1 MMRTQLADE
10 KVLEGSSGLDV
21 GHTFVHLLVAL
32 GVLCLTLG
40 CERPKAPAP
49 TLLEIPVAQVLVR
62 DQPILRELVGETRGS
77 SDILIRARVE
87 GVLTGMHFREGS
99 HVKKGDLLYEI
110 DPTPFEAQV
119 VGAQGKVAETVT
131 RLAKAE
137 SDLDRIAPLA
147 EINAVSQADLDGAV
161 ARYQAAKGA
170 LQTAHASVE
179 QVRIQL
185 GYTKLRAPISGRIGI
200 SKARVGEFVG
210 RTPNP
215 VVLNVV
221 SDTNPIKV
229 RFSIDERT
237 YLLLAKRLAQAGKGS
252 GEQKRLA
259 AGLELILADGS
270 VHPEKG
276 HVVAMDAVVDSGMGT
291 LTLEAEFPNPEQR
304 VLAGQFARIRVV
316 AEVLK
321 GAMLVPSRS
330 ISDMQGKKRVYV
342 VDDKGK
348 VSIRSVEL
356 GPEVGTLR
364 VITQGLKPNER
375 IAVDAIRLRPGMTID
390 PKPVAANPTDVK
402 EPGAKPASAAG
413 A

>member
-1 MMRTQLADE
+1 MRTQLADE

-21 GHTFVHLLVAL
+21 GPTFLHLLVAL

-99 HVKKGDLLYEI
+99 HVKKGGLLYEI

-170 LQTAHASVE
+170 LQTAQASVE
-179 QVRIQL
+179 QARIQL
-185 GYTKLRAPISGRIGI
+185 GYTKLHAPISGRIGI

-316 AEVLK
+316 AEVLE
-321 GAMLVPSRS
+321 GAMLIPSRS

-364 VITQGLKPNER
+364 VITQGLKPKER

-402 EPGAKPASAAG
+402 EPGAKPAPAAG

>member
-1 MMRTQLADE
+1 MMQTQLADE

-170 LQTAHASVE
+170 LQTAQASVE
-179 QVRIQL
+179 QARIQL
-185 GYTKLRAPISGRIGI
+185 GYTKLHAPISGRIGI

-321 GAMLVPSRS
+321 GAMLIPSRS

-390 PKPVAANPTDVK
+390 PKPVAANPTEVK
-402 EPGAKPASAAG
+402 EPGAKPAPAAG

>member
-1 MMRTQLADE
+1 MRTQLADE

-49 TLLEIPVAQVLVR
+49 TLLEIPVAQVLVK

-87 GVLTGMHFREGS
+87 GVLTALHFREGS
-99 HVKKGDLLYEI
+99 HVKKGELLYEI

-170 LQTAHASVE
+170 LQTAQASVE
-179 QVRIQL
+179 QARIQL
-185 GYTKLRAPISGRIGI
+185 GYTKLHAPISGRIGI

-364 VITQGLKPNER
+364 VITQGLKPKER

-402 EPGAKPASAAG
+402 EPGAKPAPAAG

>member
-1 MMRTQLADE
+1 MRTQLADE

-21 GHTFVHLLVAL
+21 GPTFLHLLVAL

-99 HVKKGDLLYEI
+99 HVKKGGLLYEI

-161 ARYQAAKGA
+161 ARYRAAKGA
-170 LQTAHASVE
+170 LQTAQASVE
-179 QVRIQL
+179 QARIQL
-185 GYTKLRAPISGRIGI
+185 GYTKLHAPISGRIGI

-316 AEVLK
+316 AEVLE
-321 GAMLVPSRS
+321 GAMLIPSRS

-364 VITQGLKPNER
+364 VITQGLKPKER

-402 EPGAKPASAAG
+402 EPGAKPAPAAG

>member
-10 KVLEGSSGLDV
+10 KVLEGSSGRDV

-32 GVLCLTLG
+32 GALCLTLG

-99 HVKKGDLLYEI
+99 HVKKGELLYEI

-170 LQTAHASVE
+170 LQTAQASVE

-185 GYTKLRAPISGRIGI
+185 GYTKLHAPISGRIGI

>member
-1 MMRTQLADE
+1 
-10 KVLEGSSGLDV
+10 
-21 GHTFVHLLVAL
+21 
-32 GVLCLTLG
+32 
-40 CERPKAPAP
+40 
-49 TLLEIPVAQVLVR
+49 
-62 DQPILRELVGETRGS
+62 
-77 SDILIRARVE
+77 
-87 GVLTGMHFREGS
+87 
-99 HVKKGDLLYEI
+99 
-110 DPTPFEAQV
+110 
-119 VGAQGKVAETVT
+119 
-131 RLAKAE
+131 
-137 SDLDRIAPLA
+137 
-147 EINAVSQADLDGAV
+147 
-161 ARYQAAKGA
+161 
-170 LQTAHASVE
+170 
-179 QVRIQL
+179 
-185 GYTKLRAPISGRIGI
+185 
-200 SKARVGEFVG
+200 
-210 RTPNP
+210 
-215 VVLNVV
+215 LNVV

-316 AEVLK
+316 AEVLE
-321 GAMLVPSRS
+321 GAMLIPSRS

-364 VITQGLKPNER
+364 VITQGLKPKER

-402 EPGAKPASAAG
+402 EPGAKPAPAAG

>member
-1 MMRTQLADE
+1 MRTQLADE

-21 GHTFVHLLVAL
+21 GPTFLHLLVAL

-99 HVKKGDLLYEI
+99 HVKKGGLLYEI

-170 LQTAHASVE
+170 LQTAQASVE
-179 QVRIQL
+179 QARIQL
-185 GYTKLRAPISGRIGI
+185 GYTKLHAPISGRIGI

-304 VLAGQFARIRVV
+304 VLAGQFARIRVI
-316 AEVLK
+316 AEVLE
-321 GAMLVPSRS
+321 GAMLIPSRS

-364 VITQGLKPNER
+364 VITQGLKPKER

-402 EPGAKPASAAG
+402 EPGAKPAPAAG

>member
-1 MMRTQLADE
+1 MRTQLADE
-10 KVLEGSSGLDV
+10 KVLEVSSGLDV

-99 HVKKGDLLYEI
+99 HVKKGELLYEI

-170 LQTAHASVE
+170 LQTAQASVE
-179 QVRIQL
+179 QARIQL
-185 GYTKLRAPISGRIGI
+185 GYTKLHAPISGRIGI

-342 VDDKGK
+342 VDDKGT

-402 EPGAKPASAAG
+402 EPGAKPAPAAG

>member
-1 MMRTQLADE
+1 MRTQLADE

-21 GHTFVHLLVAL
+21 GPTFLHLLVAL

-99 HVKKGDLLYEI
+99 HVKKGGLLYEI

-161 ARYQAAKGA
+161 ARYRAAKGA
-170 LQTAHASVE
+170 LQTAQASVE
-179 QVRIQL
+179 QARIQL
-185 GYTKLRAPISGRIGI
+185 GYTKLHAPISGRIGI

-316 AEVLK
+316 AEVLE
-321 GAMLVPSRS
+321 GAMLIPSRS

-364 VITQGLKPNER
+364 VITQGLKPKER

-402 EPGAKPASAAG
+402 EQGAKPAPAAG

>member
-21 GHTFVHLLVAL
+21 GPTFLHLLVAL

-99 HVKKGDLLYEI
+99 HVKKGGLLYEI

-170 LQTAHASVE
+170 LQTAQASVE
-179 QVRIQL
+179 QARIQL
-185 GYTKLRAPISGRIGI
+185 GYTKLHAPISGRIGI

-316 AEVLK
+316 AEVLE
-321 GAMLVPSRS
+321 GAMLIPSRS

-364 VITQGLKPNER
+364 VITQGLKPKER

-402 EPGAKPASAAG
+402 EPGAKPAPAAG

>member
-1 MMRTQLADE
+1 MQTQLAGE
-10 KVLEGSSGLDV
+10 KVLEGSSGRDA
-21 GHTFVHLLVAL
+21 GRTFVHLLVAT
-32 GVLCLTLG
+32 GALCLTLG
-40 CERPKAPAP
+40 CERPKEPAP
-49 TLLEIPVAQVLVR
+49 TLLEIPVAEVLVR

-87 GVLTGMHFREGS
+87 GVLTAMHFREGRP
-99 HVKKGDLLYEI
+99 VKKGELLYEI

-119 VGAQGKVAETVT
+119 VGAQGKVAEAVT

-170 LQTAHASVE
+170 LQTAQASVE

-185 GYTKLRAPISGRIGI
+185 GYTKLHAPISGRIGI

-237 YLLLAKRLAQAGKGS
+237 YLLLAKRLAQADKGS
-252 GEQKRLA
+252 GEEKRLA

-276 HVVAMDAVVDSGMGT
+276 HVVAMDAVVDAGTGT

-348 VSIRSVEL
+348 VSIRSIEV

-364 VITQGLKPNER
+364 VITQGLKPKER

-402 EPGAKPASAAG
+402 EPGAKPAPAAG

>member
-1 MMRTQLADE
+1 M
-10 KVLEGSSGLDV
+10 
-21 GHTFVHLLVAL
+21 
-32 GVLCLTLG
+32 
-40 CERPKAPAP
+40 
-49 TLLEIPVAQVLVR
+49 
-62 DQPILRELVGETRGS
+62 GETRGS

-170 LQTAHASVE
+170 LQTAQASVE
-179 QVRIQL
+179 QARIQL
-185 GYTKLRAPISGRIGI
+185 GYTKLHAPISGRIGI

-321 GAMLVPSRS
+321 GAMLIPSRS

-390 PKPVAANPTDVK
+390 PKPVAANPTEVK
-402 EPGAKPASAAG
+402 EPGAKPAPAAG

>member
-1 MMRTQLADE
+1 MQTQLANE
-10 KVLEGSSGLDV
+10 NVLEGLCDRGGTRARV
-21 GHTFVHLLVAL
+21 GWFIAL
-32 GVLCLTLG
+32 AALCLTLG
-40 CERPKAPAP
+40 CERPKEPMP
-49 TLLEIPVAQVLVR
+49 TLLEIPVAQVLLR

-99 HVKKGDLLYEI
+99 HVEKGALLYEI
-110 DPTPFEAQV
+110 DPAPFEAQV
-119 VGAQGKVAETVT
+119 VGAQGKVAESVT

-161 ARYQAAKGA
+161 ARYRAAEGA
-170 LQTAHASVE
+170 LQTAQAAVE
-179 QVRIQL
+179 QARIQL
-185 GYTKLRAPISGRIGI
+185 GYTKLHAPISGRIGI

-221 SDTNPIKV
+221 SDSNPVKV

-237 YLLLAKRLAQAGKGS
+237 YLLLAKRLARPSTSS
-252 GEQKRLA
+252 GEEKRLA

-276 HVVAMDAVVDSGMGT
+276 HVVAMDAVVDPGTGT
-291 LTLEAEFPNPEQR
+291 LTLEAEFLNPEQR
-304 VLAGQFARIRVV
+304 VLAGQFARVRVV
-316 AEVLK
+316 AEVLEN
-321 GAMLVPSRS
+321 AMLVPSRS
-330 ISDMQGKKRVYV
+330 IIDLQGRKRVYV
-342 VDDKGK
+342 VDDEGK
-348 VSIRSVEL
+348 VSIRAVEL

-364 VITQGLKPNER
+364 VVTEGLEPEDR
-375 IAVDAIRLRPGMTID
+375 IAVEVVRLRPGMTID
-390 PKPVAANPTDVK
+390 PKPVAGDAT
-402 EPGAKPASAAG
+402 EAGTKPASTAG

>member
-1 MMRTQLADE
+1 MRTQLADE
-10 KVLEGSSGLDV
+10 EVLEGSSGLDV
-21 GHTFVHLLVAL
+21 GPTFVHLLVAL

-99 HVKKGDLLYEI
+99 HVKKGGLLYEI

-170 LQTAHASVE
+170 LQTAQASVE
-179 QVRIQL
+179 QARIQL
-185 GYTKLRAPISGRIGI
+185 GYTKLHAPISGRIGI

-316 AEVLK
+316 AEVLE
-321 GAMLVPSRS
+321 GAMLIPSRS

-364 VITQGLKPNER
+364 VITQGLKPKER

-402 EPGAKPASAAG
+402 EPGAKPAPAAG

>member
-1 MMRTQLADE
+1 MRTQLADE
-10 KVLEGSSGLDV
+10 KVLEGSSSLDV
-21 GHTFVHLLVAL
+21 GPTFVHLLVAL

-99 HVKKGDLLYEI
+99 HVKKGELLYEI

-161 ARYQAAKGA
+161 ARYKAAKGA
-170 LQTAHASVE
+170 LQTAQASVE
-179 QVRIQL
+179 QARIQL
-185 GYTKLRAPISGRIGI
+185 GYTKLHAPISGRIGI

-321 GAMLVPSRS
+321 GAMLIPSRS

-342 VDDKGK
+342 VDDTGK
-348 VSIRSVEL
+348 VSIRSVEI

-364 VITQGLKPNER
+364 VITQGLKPKER

-402 EPGAKPASAAG
+402 EPGAKPAPAAG

>member
-1 MMRTQLADE
+1 MRTQLADE

-21 GHTFVHLLVAL
+21 GPTFLHLLVAL

-99 HVKKGDLLYEI
+99 HVKKGGLLYEI

-161 ARYQAAKGA
+161 ARYRAAKGA
-170 LQTAHASVE
+170 LQTAQASVE
-179 QVRIQL
+179 QARIQL
-185 GYTKLRAPISGRIGI
+185 GYTKLHAPISGRIGI

-270 VHPEKG
+270 VHPE
-276 HVVAMDAVVDSGMGT
+276 VLRCAAV
-291 LTLEAEFPNPEQR
+291 
-304 VLAGQFARIRVV
+304 
-316 AEVLK
+316 
-321 GAMLVPSRS
+321 
-330 ISDMQGKKRVYV
+330 
-342 VDDKGK
+342 
-348 VSIRSVEL
+348 
-356 GPEVGTLR
+356 
-364 VITQGLKPNER
+364 
-375 IAVDAIRLRPGMTID
+375 
-390 PKPVAANPTDVK
+390 
-402 EPGAKPASAAG
+402 PA
-413 A
+413 

>member
-170 LQTAHASVE
+170 LQTAQASVE

-221 SDTNPIKV
+221 SDTSPIKV

>member
-1 MMRTQLADE
+1 MRTQLANE
-10 KVLEGSSGLDV
+10 KVLEGLCDRGVERARV
-21 GHTFVHLLVAL
+21 GWFIAL
-32 GVLCLTLG
+32 AALCLTLG
-40 CERPKAPAP
+40 CERPKERVP
-49 TLLEIPVAQVLVR
+49 TLLEIPVAQVLLR

-87 GVLTGMHFREGS
+87 GVLIGMHFREGS
-99 HVKKGDLLYEI
+99 HVEKGALLYEI

-119 VGAQGKVAETVT
+119 VGAQGKVAESVT

-170 LQTAHASVE
+170 LQTAQAAVE
-179 QVRIQL
+179 QARIQL
-185 GYTKLRAPISGRIGI
+185 GYTKLHAPISGRIGI

-221 SDTNPIKV
+221 SDSNPIKV

-237 YLLLAKRLAQAGKGS
+237 YLLLAKRLARSSAP
-252 GEQKRLA
+252 GEGKRLA

-276 HVVAMDAVVDSGMGT
+276 QVVAMDAVVDPGTGT
-291 LTLEAEFPNPEQR
+291 LTLEAEFLNPEQR
-304 VLAGQFARIRVV
+304 VLAGQFARVRVV
-316 AEVLK
+316 AEVLES
-321 GAMLVPSRS
+321 AMLVPSRS
-330 ISDMQGKKRVYV
+330 IIDLQGRKRVYV
-342 VDDKGK
+342 VDDEGK
-348 VSIRSVEL
+348 VSIRAVEL

-364 VITQGLKPNER
+364 VVTQGLKPEER
-375 IAVDAIRLRPGMTID
+375 IAVEVVRLRPGMTID
-390 PKPVAANPTDVK
+390 PKPVASDATETGTRPDST
-402 EPGAKPASAAG
+402 AG

>member
-1 MMRTQLADE
+1 MRTQLADE

-21 GHTFVHLLVAL
+21 GPTFLHLLVAL

-99 HVKKGDLLYEI
+99 HVKKGGLLYEI

-170 LQTAHASVE
+170 LQTAQASVE
-179 QVRIQL
+179 QARIQL
-185 GYTKLRAPISGRIGI
+185 GYTKLHAPISGRIGI

-316 AEVLK
+316 AEVLE
-321 GAMLVPSRS
+321 GAMLIPSRS

-402 EPGAKPASAAG
+402 EPGAKPAPAAG

>member
-170 LQTAHASVE
+170 LQTAQASVE

>member
-375 IAVDAIRLRPGMTID
+375 LAVDAIRLRPGMTID

>member
-1 MMRTQLADE
+1 MTRTQLADE

-21 GHTFVHLLVAL
+21 GPTFLHLLVAL

-99 HVKKGDLLYEI
+99 HVKKGGLLYEI

-170 LQTAHASVE
+170 LQTAQASVE
-179 QVRIQL
+179 QARIQL
-185 GYTKLRAPISGRIGI
+185 GYTKLHAPISGRIGI

-316 AEVLK
+316 AEVLE
-321 GAMLVPSRS
+321 GAMLIPSRS

-364 VITQGLKPNER
+364 VITQGLKPKER

-402 EPGAKPASAAG
+402 EPGAKPAPAAG

>member
-1 MMRTQLADE
+1 
-10 KVLEGSSGLDV
+10 
-21 GHTFVHLLVAL
+21 
-32 GVLCLTLG
+32 
-40 CERPKAPAP
+40 
-49 TLLEIPVAQVLVR
+49 
-62 DQPILRELVGETRGS
+62 
-77 SDILIRARVE
+77 
-87 GVLTGMHFREGS
+87 
-99 HVKKGDLLYEI
+99 
-110 DPTPFEAQV
+110 
-119 VGAQGKVAETVT
+119 VT

-147 EINAVSQADLDGAV
+147 EINAVSQADLDGAI

-170 LQTAHASVE
+170 LQTAEASLE

-185 GYTKLRAPISGRIGI
+185 GYTKLHAPISGRIGI

-210 RTPNP
+210 LTPNP

-221 SDTNPIKV
+221 SDSDPIKV

-237 YLLLAKRLAQAGKGS
+237 YLLLAKRLAKATTPS
-252 GEQKRLA
+252 GEKKRMA
-259 AGLELILADGS
+259 AGLEMILADGS

-276 HVVAMDAVVDSGMGT
+276 RVVAMGAVIDPGTGT

-304 VLAGQFARIRVV
+304 VLAGQFARVRVV

-330 ISDMQGKKRVYV
+330 ISDLQGKKRVYV
-342 VDDKGK
+342 IDDKNK

-356 GPEVGTLR
+356 GPVVGTLR
-364 VITQGLKPNER
+364 VITQGLKPKER
-375 IAVDAIRLRPGMTID
+375 IAVDSMRLRPGMTIN
-390 PKPVAANPTDVK
+390 PKPVAASPTDAK

>member
-1 MMRTQLADE
+1 MRTQLADE

-21 GHTFVHLLVAL
+21 GPPFLHLLVAL

-99 HVKKGDLLYEI
+99 HVKKGGLLYEI

-161 ARYQAAKGA
+161 ARYRAAKGA
-170 LQTAHASVE
+170 LQTAQASVE
-179 QVRIQL
+179 QARIQL
-185 GYTKLRAPISGRIGI
+185 GYTKLHAPISGRIGI

-316 AEVLK
+316 AEVLE
-321 GAMLVPSRS
+321 GAMLIPSRS

-364 VITQGLKPNER
+364 VITQGLKPKER

-402 EPGAKPASAAG
+402 EPGAKPAPAAG

>member
-1 MMRTQLADE
+1 MRTQLADE

-21 GHTFVHLLVAL
+21 GPTFLHLLVAL

-99 HVKKGDLLYEI
+99 HVKKGGLLYEI

-170 LQTAHASVE
+170 LQTAQASVE
-179 QVRIQL
+179 QARIQL
-185 GYTKLRAPISGRIGI
+185 GYTKLHAPISGRIGI

-221 SDTNPIKV
+221 SDTNPIRV

-316 AEVLK
+316 AEVLE
-321 GAMLVPSRS
+321 GAMLIPSRS

-364 VITQGLKPNER
+364 VITQGLKPKER

-402 EPGAKPASAAG
+402 EPGAKPAPAAG

>member
-1 MMRTQLADE
+1 MQTQLADE

-170 LQTAHASVE
+170 LQTAQASVE
-179 QVRIQL
+179 QARIQL
-185 GYTKLRAPISGRIGI
+185 GYTKLHAPISGRIGI

-321 GAMLVPSRS
+321 GAMLIPSRS

-364 VITQGLKPNER
+364 VITQGLKPEER

-402 EPGAKPASAAG
+402 EPGAKPAPAAG

>member
-1 MMRTQLADE
+1 MRTQLADE

-21 GHTFVHLLVAL
+21 GPTFVHLLVAL

-99 HVKKGDLLYEI
+99 HVKKGGLLYEI

-170 LQTAHASVE
+170 LQTAQASVE
-179 QVRIQL
+179 QARIQL
-185 GYTKLRAPISGRIGI
+185 GYTKLHAPISGRIGI

-316 AEVLK
+316 AEVLE
-321 GAMLVPSRS
+321 GAMLIPSRS

-364 VITQGLKPNER
+364 VITQGLKPKER

-402 EPGAKPASAAG
+402 EPGAKPAPAAG